1 MIRQILHAHCAIV
14 IVLALFVVLGM
25 VYSTTTPLFE
35 APDEQWHFAFV
46 QYVATGR
53 GLPVQ
58 TEQPTHLA
66 RQEASQPPLYYLL
79 AAGVT
84 FWIDTSDYPSIVW
97 ENPHY
102 GYNVPG
108 IVNDNKNL
116 FIHTS
121 LENFPY
127 RGAVLA
133 IHLAR
138 LLSVLMGALA
148 VLFTYLLALEIFP
161 AQKSLA
167 ASAGVVI
174 AFVPQ
179 FLFVSSAVSN
189 DSTIVALAA
198 LSLWLMARLLND
210 RRPLHVRDAI
220 TLGVACGLAALAKV
234 SGLGLSTLAVL
245 VLTWHILRQSKIR
258 NAVLNA
264 VKDQKSKI
272 LFYFLLFTF
281 TFSLVAGWWY
291 ARNLILYG
299 ELTGTVRMNEI
310 FHLRAAPMSL
320 DQLLVQLHDVWETFW
335 VGFGWGNIRAHPL
348 IYTGIGI
355 FVALGVIGWAFRIRN
370 SQLAIRHSPFA
381 ILCAWIA
388 LMFAALIYWIQTTQA
403 PHGRLFFPALP
414 AIAVL
419 LVFGLA
425 HWLMTNRRWPLL
437 HLEPTFPRLRVG
449 GLNWGFGISLFALAV
464 LAPFAILQPA
474 YAFPQSLDA
483 APSTIRRVDINY
495 GDQMKLLGYELS
507 ERRALPGDAVM
518 LTLYWQSLAAME
530 RDYSIGIHLID
541 AQQHVI
547 GARDSYPGH
556 GMLPTR
562 LWFAG
567 QIIRDVYWLPIDAN
581 ASPGGAQIQVSLYTR
596 EDKRDLPSRDPNGQA
611 ITPIIGQIKIA
622 SAAPQTVP
630 RMQIPTQYTWG
641 SQIALMGYDLINAAA
656 PNQGFELKLYW
667 QRATPMD
674 VDYTIFVHALDTNG
688 TIVAQQDRQPM
699 NGANPTSLWDDG
711 EIVAERYAFSIPW
724 NASSANR
731 IVVGVYRADTGERL
745 TVVDAQG
752 NVIGDQV
759 TLARGTR

>member
-1 MIRQILHAHCAIV
+1 MMLRRTLCAHRAIV
-14 IVLALFVVLGM
+14 IVLALFVALGI
-25 VYSTTTPLFE
+25 VYSTITPLFE

-46 QYVATGR
+46 QSVATGR

-58 TEQPTHLA
+58 SEQPAHLA
-66 RQEASQPPLYYLL
+66 RQEGSQPPLYYLL
-79 AAGVT
+79 AAGAT
-84 FWIDTSDYPSIVW
+84 FWIDTSDYPGLVW

-138 LLSVLMGALA
+138 SLSVLMGALA

-167 ASAGVVI
+167 ASAGAVV

-210 RRPLHVRDAI
+210 HRPLQTPDAI
-220 TLGVACGLAALAKV
+220 VLGGACGLAALAKV
-234 SGLGLSTLAVL
+234 SGLGVSALAVL
-245 VLTWHILRQSKIR
+245 VLTWHILRRSKIR
-258 NAVLNA
+258 NAVLNT
-264 VKDQKSKI
+264 VKDQKLEI
-272 LFYFLLFTF
+272 LFHFLIFTF
-281 TFSLVAGWWY
+281 AFLLVAGWWY
-291 ARNLILYG
+291 LRNLVLYG
-299 ELTGTVRMNEI
+299 ELTGTARMNEL
-310 FHLRAAPMSL
+310 FHLRAAPMPF
-320 DQLLVQLHDVWETFW
+320 DQLLVQLREVWETFW
-335 VGFGWGNIRAHPL
+335 VGFGWGNIRAQPL
-348 IYTGIGI
+348 IYTGIEI
-355 FVALGVIGWAFRIRN
+355 FVALGVIGWALRIRH
-370 SQLAIRHSPFA
+370 SPFAIRHSPFA
-381 ILCAWIA
+381 IRNSPFTILCVWLA
-388 LMFAALIYWIQTTQA
+388 LMVAALVYWMQTTQA

-414 AIAVL
+414 ALAVL
-419 LVFGLA
+419 IVSGLTQFRTSRITHPA
-425 HWLMTNRRWPLL
+425 SRFINLSFVL
-437 HLEPTFPRLRVG
+437 F
-449 GLNWGFGISLFALAV
+449 LFALSA

-483 APSTIRRVDINY
+483 APSTIQRVDINY

-507 ERRALPGDAVM
+507 ARRALPGDAVT

-530 RDYSIGIHLID
+530 RDYSIGIHVLD
-541 AQQHVI
+541 AQQRVV

-567 QIIRDVYWLPIDAN
+567 QIIRDVYWLPIAAN
-581 ASPGGAQIQVSLYTR
+581 ASPGGAQIQVSLYPR
-596 EDKRDLPSRDPNGQA
+596 EDKRDLPARDPNGQT
-611 ITPIIGQIKIA
+611 ITPLIGQMKIA
-622 SAAPQTVP
+622 AAAPQAIP
-630 RMQIPTQYTWG
+630 RTQIPTQYTWG
-641 SQIALMGYDLINAAA
+641 GQITLLGYDFINAAS
-656 PNQGFELKLYW
+656 PNQGFELRLYW
-667 QRATPMD
+667 QRAAPMD
-674 VDYTIFVHALDTNG
+674 VDYTIFVHALDPNG
-688 TIVAQQDRQPM
+688 NMVAQQDRQPM
-699 NGANPTSLWDDG
+699 NGTNPTSLWDDR
-711 EIVAERYAFSIPW
+711 EIVVERYVFSIPW

-745 TVVDAQG
+745 TVVDPQG
-752 NVIGDQV
+752 NVLGDQV
-759 TLARGTR
+759 TLAGVAR

>member
-1 MIRQILHAHCAIV
+1 
-14 IVLALFVVLGM
+14 
-25 VYSTTTPLFE
+25 
-35 APDEQWHFAFV
+35 
-46 QYVATGR
+46 
-53 GLPVQ
+53 
-58 TEQPTHLA
+58 
-66 RQEASQPPLYYLL
+66 
-79 AAGVT
+79 
-84 FWIDTSDYPSIVW
+84 
-97 ENPHY
+97 
-102 GYNVPG
+102 
-108 IVNDNKNL
+108 
-116 FIHTS
+116 
-121 LENFPY
+121 
-127 RGAVLA
+127 
-133 IHLAR
+133 
-138 LLSVLMGALA
+138 
-148 VLFTYLLALEIFP
+148 
-161 AQKSLA
+161 
-167 ASAGVVI
+167 
-174 AFVPQ
+174 
-179 FLFVSSAVSN
+179 
-189 DSTIVALAA
+189 
-198 LSLWLMARLLND
+198 
-210 RRPLHVRDAI
+210 
-220 TLGVACGLAALAKV
+220 
-234 SGLGLSTLAVL
+234 
-245 VLTWHILRQSKIR
+245 
-258 NAVLNA
+258 
-264 VKDQKSKI
+264 
-272 LFYFLLFTF
+272 
-281 TFSLVAGWWY
+281 
-291 ARNLILYG
+291 
-299 ELTGTVRMNEI
+299 
-310 FHLRAAPMSL
+310 
-320 DQLLVQLHDVWETFW
+320 
-335 VGFGWGNIRAHPL
+335 
-348 IYTGIGI
+348 
-355 FVALGVIGWAFRIRN
+355 
-370 SQLAIRHSPFA
+370 
-381 ILCAWIA
+381 
-388 LMFAALIYWIQTTQA
+388 
-403 PHGRLFFPALP
+403 
-414 AIAVL
+414 
-419 LVFGLA
+419 
-425 HWLMTNRRWPLL
+425 
-437 HLEPTFPRLRVG
+437 
-449 GLNWGFGISLFALAV
+449 V

-759 TLARGTR
+759 TLAEGTR